1 MTTAVPTRKLNSGH
15 PIPLVGLGT
24 YPMNGEAGAAAMA
37 RAITLGY
44 RLLDTAAM
52 YENEAAVGEAI
63 RRSGVDRAELF
74 VTTKLRGS
82 QHGRAQARDGV
93 QESLG
98 RLGLDYLDLY
108 LIHWPLPRLGRFVE
122 SYETMLELAA
132 EGLIRSVGVSN
143 FTPAHITA
151 LLEATGV
158 APAVNQIELSPAL
171 PRAATRQWLDAAGV
185 ATQAWSPLGLDHQV
199 PEAPAVVAAAR
210 AHEVTPA
217 QVILRWEVQQGIV
230 TIPKSADEQRQRAN
244 LDLFGFTLTDAEMAA
259 LSALDRGEDAATDS
273 DVHEEF

>member
-1 MTTAVPTRKLNSGH
+1 MTTAVPTRTLNSGH
-15 PIPLVGLGT
+15 PIPLLGLGT
-24 YPMNGEAGAAAMA
+24 YPMNGESGAAAMA
-37 RAITLGY
+37 RAIAAGY
-44 RLLDTAAM
+44 RLLDTAAK

-82 QHGRAQARDGV
+82 QHGRAEARDAV
-93 QESLG
+93 HASLG

-108 LIHWPLPRLGRFVE
+108 LIHWPLPRLGKFVE

-171 PRAATRQWLDAAGV
+171 ARTVTRQWLEAAGV
-185 ATQAWSPLGLDHQV
+185 VTQAWSPLGLDHKV
-199 PEAPAVVAAAR
+199 PEAPAVIAAAR
-210 AHEVTPA
+210 AHQVTAA

-230 TIPKSADEQRQRAN
+230 AIPKSASEQRQRAN
-244 LDLFGFTLTDAEMAA
+244 LDVFGFALTDTEMTAVG
-259 LSALDRGEDAATDS
+259 ALDLGEAAAVDS
-273 DVHEEF
+273 DARVEY

>member
-1 MTTAVPTRKLNSGH
+1 MTTAVPTRTLNSGH
-15 PIPLVGLGT
+15 QIPLLGLGT
-24 YPMNGEAGAAAMA
+24 YPMNGESGTAAVA
-37 RAITLGY
+37 RAIGLGY
-44 RLLDTAAM
+44 RLLDTAAK

-63 RRSGVDRAELF
+63 RRSGVDRAELY

-93 QESLG
+93 HDSLG

-108 LIHWPLPRLGRFVE
+108 LIHWPLPRLGRFAE
-122 SYETMLELAA
+122 SYETMLELAG

-151 LLEATGV
+151 LLDATGV

-171 PRAATRQWLDAAGV
+171 ARARTREWLDGAGV
-185 ATQAWSPLGLDHQV
+185 VTQAWGPLGLDQRV
-199 PEAPAVVAAAR
+199 PEAPAVTAAAA
-210 AHEVTPA
+210 AHQVTAA

-244 LDLFGFTLTDAEMAA
+244 LDVFGFELTEAEMAA
-259 LSALDRGEDAATDS
+259 IGALDQGEAAAVDS
-273 DVHEEF
+273 DAHEEF

>member
-1 MTTAVPTRKLNSGH
+1 MTTAVPTRTLNSGH
-15 PIPLVGLGT
+15 PIPLLGLGT
-24 YPMNGEAGAAAMA
+24 YPMNGESGAAAMA
-37 RAITLGY
+37 RAIAAGY
-44 RLLDTAAM
+44 RLLDTAAK

-82 QHGRAQARDGV
+82 QHGRAEARDAV
-93 QESLG
+93 QASLG

-108 LIHWPLPRLGRFVE
+108 LIHWPLPRLGKFVE

-151 LLEATGV
+151 LLEATGA

-171 PRAATRQWLDAAGV
+171 ARTATRQWLEAAGV
-185 ATQAWSPLGLDHQV
+185 VTQAWSPLGLDHKV
-199 PEAPAVVAAAR
+199 PEAPAVIAAAR
-210 AHEVTPA
+210 AHQVTAA

-230 TIPKSADEQRQRAN
+230 AIPKSASEQRQRAN
-244 LDLFGFTLTDAEMAA
+244 LDVFGFALTDTEMTAVG
-259 LSALDRGEDAATDS
+259 ALDLGEAAAVDS
-273 DVHEEF
+273 DARVEY

>member
-1 MTTAVPTRKLNSGH
+1 MTTAVPTRTLNSGH
-15 PIPLVGLGT
+15 QIPLLGLGT
-24 YPMNGEAGAAAMA
+24 YPMNGESGAAAMA
-37 RAITLGY
+37 RAIGLGY
-44 RLLDTAAM
+44 RLLDTAAK

-82 QHGRAQARDGV
+82 QHGRAPTRDGV

-108 LIHWPLPRLGRFVE
+108 LIHWPLPRLGRFAE
-122 SYETMLELAA
+122 SYETMLELAG

-151 LLEATGV
+151 LLDATGV
-158 APAVNQIELSPAL
+158 APALNQIELSPAL
-171 PRAATRQWLDAAGV
+171 ARTQTREWLDGAGV
-185 ATQAWSPLGLDHQV
+185 VTQAWGPLGLDQRV
-199 PEAPAVVAAAR
+199 PEAPAVTAAAA

-230 TIPKSADEQRQRAN
+230 AIPKSADEQRQRAN
-244 LDLFGFTLTDAEMAA
+244 LDVFGFELTEAEMAA
-259 LSALDRGEDAATDS
+259 IGALDQGEAAAVDS
-273 DVHEEF
+273 DAHEEF